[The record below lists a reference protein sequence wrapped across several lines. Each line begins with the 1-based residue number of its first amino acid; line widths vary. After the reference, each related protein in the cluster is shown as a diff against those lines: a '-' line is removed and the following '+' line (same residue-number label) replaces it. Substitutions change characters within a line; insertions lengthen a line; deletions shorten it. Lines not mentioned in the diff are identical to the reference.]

1 MPGANGP
8 TGGGAEGVAA
18 TRTQNRDKPNS
29 FWVREDPCVG
39 GNI

>member
-8 TGGGAEGVAA
+8 TGGGAEGCGGEW
-18 TRTQNRDKPNS
+18 TQNRSKPNS
-29 FWVREDPCVG
+29 FWVREDPWVG